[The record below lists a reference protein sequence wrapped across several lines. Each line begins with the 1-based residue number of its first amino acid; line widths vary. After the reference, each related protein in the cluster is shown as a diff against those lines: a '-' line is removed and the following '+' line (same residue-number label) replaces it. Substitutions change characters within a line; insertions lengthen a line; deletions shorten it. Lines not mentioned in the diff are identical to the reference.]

1 VNELARRRRTLAA
14 IVLALAAVVVPA
26 SAWLVVG
33 QDAAQQHARELREE
47 PLRRGEVVART
58 LADRLRGRLE
68 AIRDAESQRPVAQ
81 FRVHPP
87 EEFANCECSIHDVS
101 PLITGPQD
109 PFVEAYFEIDPAG
122 SLTLPIL
129 EPVSGVD
136 PDPDRY
142 QRAWERAAPLAAAIT
157 EIRASLDAES
167 PPSDLVQPMFQW
179 HGIELENR
187 PALVGLR
194 RAVDERGVLVQ
205 GFVLSDS
212 AVRGWLAAAE
222 LPARLGPFRE
232 VPDPN
237 EAVGIVPL
245 DCTSWEI
252 AVSLGVTAAE
262 ADVRAAAV
270 LAGFWRTFSIGAGA
284 ALLAVLS
291 LVALILNTERQ
302 SRQRAQFAASAAH
315 ELRTPLTGLRLYSE
329 MLRDGI
335 DDPERSSRYADRIAE
350 ESERL
355 SRVVTNVLGF
365 TRLERGTLEVRTAA
379 VDPVEVLSGIVERLR
394 PATASNGASL
404 EFDHSGFE
412 GTVEADPEALG
423 QIVQNLVDNAE
434 KYGRES
440 TDRGILLTL
449 RKVGETIEI
458 AVRDHGPGIAPEL
471 ERRLFEPFTR
481 GTSPDQPAGLG
492 LGLALARELAKAQR
506 ARLEHVS
513 PPDGGAMFILRF
525 S

>member
-1 VNELARRRRTLAA
+1 
-14 IVLALAAVVVPA
+14 
-26 SAWLVVG
+26 
-33 QDAAQQHARELREE
+33 
-47 PLRRGEVVART
+47 
-58 LADRLRGRLE
+58 
-68 AIRDAESQRPVAQ
+68 
-81 FRVHPP
+81 
-87 EEFANCECSIHDVS
+87 
-101 PLITGPQD
+101 
-109 PFVEAYFEIDPAG
+109 
-122 SLTLPIL
+122 
-129 EPVSGVD
+129 
-136 PDPDRY
+136 
-142 QRAWERAAPLAAAIT
+142 
-157 EIRASLDAES
+157 
-167 PPSDLVQPMFQW
+167 
-179 HGIELENR
+179 
-187 PALVGLR
+187 
-194 RAVDERGVLVQ
+194 
-205 GFVLSDS
+205 
-212 AVRGWLAAAE
+212 
-222 LPARLGPFRE
+222 
-232 VPDPN
+232 
-237 EAVGIVPL
+237 VGIVPL